1 MNHKRFSTYAWGV
14 LVYNLG
20 VILWGAYVRATG
32 SGAGCGRHWPLCDGQ
47 LAPRPER
54 VEMLVEFTHRISSG
68 VSLALV
74 IALFVWAFRLYAKG
88 HPVRRGAAL
97 ALFFICTEA
106 LLGAGLVL
114 FELVAQDTSATRA
127 ITVSIHLMN
136 TFLLLAALA
145 LTARWASGGP
155 PLRLR
160 GQGARLWALS
170 VGLLAV
176 LLLGMT
182 GAVTALGDTLF
193 PPESLQHG
201 LRQDLD
207 PTANFMIRLRVVH
220 PFIAVATGFY
230 LLLIAGLPSVIG
242 ARPDAKRYAR
252 WLVVLFVTQ
261 LGAGLLTVLLLAPI
275 VMQQIHLLLA
285 DLTWITLVL
294 LASSALAEPAPQS
307 THPEG
312 VSIYQ
317 PTN

>member
-1 MNHKRFSTYAWGV
+1 MSTTHKRFSTYAWGV

-32 SGAGCGRHWPLCDGQ
+32 SGAGCGRHWPLCDGKVV
-47 LAPRPER
+47 PRPEQ
-54 VEMLVEFTHRISSG
+54 VEMLVEFTHRLSSG
-68 VSLALV
+68 LSLLLV
-74 IALFVWAFRLYAKG
+74 VGLFVWTFRLYTKG

-114 FELVAQDTSATRA
+114 FELVAKDTSATRA
-127 ITVSIHLMN
+127 ITVSLHLVN
-136 TFLLLAALA
+136 TFLLLASLT

-155 PLRLR
+155 ALRLR
-160 GQGARLWALS
+160 GQDARLWALS
-170 VGLLAV
+170 AGLLAV

-220 PFIAVATGFY
+220 PFIAAATGFY
-230 LLLIAGLPSVIG
+230 LLLIAGLPGVVG
-242 ARPDAKRYAR
+242 PRPEAKHYAR
-252 WLVVLFVTQ
+252 WLVALFVTQ

-307 THPEG
+307 TNLP
-312 VSIYQ
+312 IYQ
-317 PTN
+317 FTN